1 MDQTSAITDNISE
14 ILSQF
19 LIGEVS
25 SIVPYGTGHI
35 NETYFVKSVHAD
47 DTDYLLQRI
56 NHHIFKN
63 VSVLIKNILTVTTH
77 LRKKLEAVAGA
88 NPDQEVLTLVSTKN
102 GEYYYH
108 DSKGN
113 YWRMYYFLD
122 ANSYDILENQ
132 QQAYQGGRAFGKF
145 QYQLVD
151 LDVNL
156 IQETIPNF
164 HNIQLR
170 YNRFEQVLQDDKTN
184 SRAQNT
190 TAEIAFVRERAENMG
205 KAWQKLLQLP
215 VRVIHNDTKFNN
227 VLLNKDDRVQCVIDL
242 DTVMPGYVAYDF
254 GDAIRTIINAAAEDE
269 KDLDKINLNIP
280 FFEAYTQGYLEEAA
294 SFLNNEEAESLLT
307 GVYLITYEQIVR
319 FLTDYLENDVYYKI
333 HFPEHNL
340 QRTQAQIE
348 LLKKLEAAGDELLN
362 IIKSIIK
369 MDKLISN

>member
-1 MDQTSAITDNISE
+1 MDQTSAISNNISE

-19 LIGEVS
+19 LIGEVN

-35 NETYFVKSVHAD
+35 NETYFVKSVNAN

-56 NHHIFKN
+56 NHQIFKN
-63 VSVLIKNILTVTTH
+63 VSVLIKNILTVTAH
-77 LRKKLEAVAGA
+77 LRKKLEAIAGA
-88 NPDQEVLTLVSTKN
+88 NPDQEVLTLVSTRN

-108 DSKGN
+108 DSKGD

-145 QYQLVD
+145 QCQLVD
-151 LDVNL
+151 LNVNL

-164 HNIQLR
+164 HNVQLR
-170 YNRFEQVLQDDKTN
+170 YNRFEQVIQGDKAN

-190 TAEIAFVRERAENMG
+190 TAEIAFVRERAENMVQ
-205 KAWQKLLQLP
+205 AWQKLLQLP

-254 GDAIRTIINAAAEDE
+254 GDAIRTIINTAAEDE
-269 KDLDKINLNIP
+269 KNLDKINLNIP
-280 FFEAYTQGYLEEAA
+280 FFESYTQGYLEEAA
-294 SFLNNEEAESLLT
+294 SFLTNEEAESLLT

-319 FLTDYLENDVYYKI
+319 FLTDYLENDVYYKT

-348 LLKKLEAAGDELLN
+348 LLKKLEASGDELLK
-362 IIKSIIK
+362 IIKGIIK
-369 MDKLISN
+369 KDKLISN